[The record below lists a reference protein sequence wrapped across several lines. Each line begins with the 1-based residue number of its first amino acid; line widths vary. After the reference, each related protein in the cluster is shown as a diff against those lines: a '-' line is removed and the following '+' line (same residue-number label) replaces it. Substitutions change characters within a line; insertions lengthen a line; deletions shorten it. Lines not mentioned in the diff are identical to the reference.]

1 VLLTGETLADLEVI
15 TNAVRLA
22 CRAPSKHNSQPWR
35 WVADSTTV
43 DLFLDPDRVLYSAD
57 RTGHQALIGCGAVLD
72 HFRVA
77 MAATGWNTTV
87 QRFPDPDSSDH
98 LASIGL
104 TTMAHVTETQR
115 ARAAAIEQRRT
126 DRLPFYPP
134 TDWESVEPVLRAA
147 IGQGIVMLDV
157 LADDA
162 RPRLAYATRLTE
174 SLRLYDERYH
184 DEMRWWTTTSS
195 QSEGVP
201 YSSLVSESE
210 EERVDL
216 HRDFPAAGHGR
227 RRAQMT
233 HDEAK
238 VLVLSTP
245 RDTRSDAL
253 RCGEALSAV
262 LLGCTMAGLATCI
275 LTHLTELAA
284 SRHIV
289 QELTENDAVP
299 QVLIR
304 VGVAPPTDSVPPPT
318 PRRALSD
325 VLEIR
330 GEG

>member
-1 VLLTGETLADLEVI
+1 MADLEVI

-43 DLFLDPDRVLYSAD
+43 DLFVDPDRVLYSAD
-57 RTGHQALIGCGAVLD
+57 HSGHQALISCGAVLD

-87 QRFPDPDSSDH
+87 ERFPDPDSINH
-98 LASIGL
+98 LASISF
-104 TTMAHVTETQR
+104 TAMDHVSEAQR

-126 DRLPFYPP
+126 DRLPFHPP

-147 IGQGIVMLDV
+147 IGQGVVMLDM

-174 SLRLYDERYH
+174 SLRVYDEPYH
-184 DEMRWWTTTSS
+184 DEMRWWTNTSS
-195 QSEGVP
+195 DSEGVP
-201 YSSLVSESE
+201 HSSLVSESE
-210 EERVDL
+210 GERVDL
-216 HRDFPAAGHGR
+216 HRDFPVAGHGQ
-227 RRAQMT
+227 RRAQIT

-245 RDTRSDAL
+245 EDTRNDAL
-253 RCGEALSAV
+253 RCGEALSA
-262 LLGCTMAGLATCI
+262 LLLECTMAGLTTCI

-289 QELTENDAVP
+289 QELTENAAVP

-304 VGVAPPTDSVPPPT
+304 VGVAPSTDSVPPPT

-325 VLEIR
+325 VLQIR
-330 GEG
+330 GGE